1 MSNWTIDNH
10 PGTLKFDSSK
20 NADRVFDI
28 GKLVKAEFDYVAVTA
43 KNGAG
48 DPTTIVYKTGGSGGT
63 TVATLTITY
72 DVDGDF
78 ESATVS

>member
-1 MSNWTIDNH
+1 MPVWTATNN
-10 PGTLKFDSSK
+10 PGTLKFDSDK

-28 GKLVKAEFDYVAVTA
+28 GKLVKAEFDYISVTA
-43 KNGAG
+43 KNGSG